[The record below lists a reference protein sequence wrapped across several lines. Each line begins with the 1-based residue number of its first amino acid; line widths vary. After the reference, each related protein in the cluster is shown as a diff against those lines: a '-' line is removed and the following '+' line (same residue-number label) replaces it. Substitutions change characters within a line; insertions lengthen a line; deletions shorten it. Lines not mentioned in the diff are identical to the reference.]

1 MTRAMGPLLL
11 PNPIQVLLNLAG
23 ANAREADPYKALVHW
38 KQSAAPA
45 QGFDAGTA
53 HFVQIDHA
61 FGLER
66 PRIRDYDVPVDGG
79 EIEGAVE
86 EKAVVRPLNA
96 DFDLAAGVSE
106 TNGIALMKS
115 RDPDFIP
122 QLKNMVGMSAVRF
135 GSRNLAVIGVP
146 GKDVPGIFAHHVPVA
161 QEFSVERDFGHDI
174 EASDHD
180 QQRAIQSRLHLMNIF
195 EHRNGNINPKATR

>member
-11 PNPIQVLLNLAG
+11 PHPIQVLLKFG
-23 ANAREADPYKALVHW
+23 GPNAREADPYKALVHW

-45 QGFDAGTA
+45 QGFAAGTA

-96 DFDLAAGVSE
+96 DFDLAAGGSE

-146 GKDVPGIFAHHVPVA
+146 GKDVPGSLAHLGPLAGAVCFGG
-161 QEFSVERDFGHDI
+161 EFCLDI
-174 EASDHD
+174 EA
-180 QQRAIQSRLHLMNIF
+180 
-195 EHRNGNINPKATR
+195 